1 MTRHNQRN
9 RHLSLKGDSLK
20 TITMN
25 PPYVM
30 AWLNPQV
37 SAQDMMD
44 PELFKRLVLN
54 NFCELLLPS

>member
-1 MTRHNQRN
+1 MFNVPAVPLGALMAASHP
-9 RHLSLKGDSLK
+9 LA
-20 TITMN
+20 MN